1 VDIVA
6 SLSKDGETSSFH
18 QGLAAQ
24 VGALHEEIRGEPD
37 LAQLGRVAVALY
49 DPRTDLLKTFI
60 HSSDGESPLD
70 HASAP
75 LSALPSLV
83 ELARTGGTR
92 TLNDLDAVART
103 GHEYAARLVS
113 FGYYSSHTVPICG
126 RDGLRGFLFLNGI
139 VPGFFT
145 PKILRR
151 LKPYGDL
158 IAQMVLRELDALH
171 SMQSM
176 VKVLLQIS
184 AVRDGETGGH
194 LARMARYS
202 RSIGLKLA
210 GPLGFSDEFVEY
222 LFQFAPVHDV
232 GKISVPDHILLK
244 PGPLTREEFAVM
256 QRHVDRGVEIVDMAV
271 GDFGFI
277 STAHLQMLRQIV
289 ACHHEK
295 IDGSGY
301 PRGLKGADIPL
312 ESRIVAVADVF
323 DALTSRRP
331 YKAAWNTAEAMA
343 ALNADAAN
351 HKLDA
356 RCVAAL
362 AECMPEIHDIQ
373 TRFAE
378 TVVG

>member
-1 VDIVA
+1 MKIVE
-6 SLSKDGETSSFH
+6 SLAKGEGAASFH

-24 VGALHEEIRGEPD
+24 IGALHEEIRVEPE
-37 LAQLGRVAVALY
+37 LAPLGRIAVALY

-70 HASAP
+70 HATAP
-75 LSALPSLV
+75 LSGLPSLV
-83 ELARTGGTR
+83 ELARVHGTR
-92 TLNDLDAVART
+92 TLNDLSEVARS

-126 RDGLRGFLFLNGI
+126 REGLRGFLFLNGI

-145 PKILRR
+145 QRVLRR

-171 SMQSM
+171 SMQST

-202 RSIGLKLA
+202 RAIGLRLA
-210 GPLGFSDEFVEY
+210 APLGFSDEFVEY

-244 PGPLTREEFAVM
+244 PGPLTPDEFKVM
-256 QRHVDRGVEIVDMAV
+256 QGHVERGVEIVDLAV

-277 STAHLQMLRQIV
+277 STAHLRMLRQIV

-295 IDGSGY
+295 LDGSGY
-301 PRGLKGADIPL
+301 PQGLKGADVPL
-312 ESRIVAVADVF
+312 EARIVAVADVF

-331 YKAAWNTAEAMA
+331 YKAAWS
-343 ALNADAAN
+343 NADAMNALRHDVAEN
-351 HKLDA
+351 RLDGA
-356 RCVAAL
+356 CVEAL
-362 AECMPEIHDIQ
+362 AECMSEILDIQ
-373 TRFAE
+373 VLFGE